1 MYYFQSVESIKV
13 TTMIALMRGLIFIL
27 LGLAVFPK
35 FLGELGV
42 WLTITFA
49 EATTLLITLP
59 IRRRLDR
66 MLVSESIE

>member
-13 TTMIALMRGLIFIL
+13 TTRIALMRGLIFVL

-35 FLGELGV
+35 LLGELGV

-49 EATTLLITLP
+49 EVATLLITLP
-59 IRRRLDR
+59 IKRKLDK
-66 MLVSESIE
+66 LLASEAVE

>member
-13 TTMIALMRGLIFIL
+13 TTMIALMRGMIFIL
-27 LGLAVFPK
+27 QRLAVFPK

-49 EATTLLITLP
+49 EVTTLLITLP